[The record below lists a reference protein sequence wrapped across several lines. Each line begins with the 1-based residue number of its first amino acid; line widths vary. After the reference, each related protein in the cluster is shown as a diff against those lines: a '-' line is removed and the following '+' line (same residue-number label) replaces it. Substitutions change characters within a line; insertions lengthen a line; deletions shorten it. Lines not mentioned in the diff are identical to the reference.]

1 MLRVLINGLYIFQTL
16 VTNLITAGHG
26 CEAAFA
32 AAVLGDN
39 ALMEKAWQDTGM
51 LAESVL
57 HAHVSTLLHV
67 HQQEDQWILV
77 PILPIIKWSLVVE
90 TW

>member
-1 MLRVLINGLYIFQTL
+1 MA
-16 VTNLITAGHG
+16 NLITAGHG

-51 LAESVL
+51 LAEAVL
-57 HAHVSTLLHV
+57 HAQVSFILNSIRRALVSTNHIS
-67 HQQEDQWILV
+67 H
-77 PILPIIKWSLVVE
+77 P
-90 TW
+90 